1 MPHTFR
7 PTLPPRAAWLNL
19 VAAFALVLLAMPSL
33 GHAQGGDPLIG
44 QFSDG
49 RLQMTVTGGGGQ
61 YSGHFVLDG
70 QTYPF
75 IAQGSAA
82 RIDGVYQASGQ
93 QYPFIAG
100 FQGESLTVIDG
111 QLTYQLVRQAG
122 GPLGQQPAGQQPA
135 GQAPVPATQAAPQQ
149 GGFLPAGTRLSYRQA
164 VASNPGTNAGPDARA
179 TGGQGYIQ
187 VDIFHSDAQLC
198 VAKMTMYTAGLTVDT
213 LTQTFSE
220 VIVGEGGLCSTYWA
234 PPQVLAEYQAPP
246 GGIQT
251 VQRGQFD
258 LGGRSYQA
266 VYITSEF
273 ETNRITRVYDLAS
286 GVLLSEVE
294 GSGQRGYAAGG
305 NPERASS
312 GVQEL
317 INIRQLDLPWSVA
330 EALPANVQGLQTLS
344 YRGEYTTSVPG
355 VSMWDS
361 SLRSDYQLTSTVK
374 QRGANY
380 LVVENSMVMTMPGTS
395 IAQPPSQSRSLV
407 TAFSG
412 HYLPISVIERLT
424 VGMIVD
430 VDPVTGMRT
439 YVERNDA
446 NGVVLINEG
455 KGVRAVSLYDART
468 GLMQHTLLEQQ
479 SDGQNLTLT
488 QQLVGVQ

>member
-1 MPHTFR
+1 MPHAYL
-7 PTLPPRAAWLNL
+7 PTLPPRAAWLA
-19 VAAFALVLLAMPSL
+19 VAFTLTLLL
-33 GHAQGGDPLIG
+33 GAAPTGFAQGADPLVG

-49 RLQMTVTGGGGQ
+49 RLQMSITGGNGQ
-61 YSGHFVLDG
+61 YSGQFVLDG

-75 IAQGSAA
+75 MAQGSAA
-82 RIDGVYQASGQ
+82 RIDGLYQAGGQ

-100 FQGESLTVIDG
+100 FQGETLTVIDG
-111 QLTYQLVRQAG
+111 QLTYQLTRQAVG
-122 GPLGQQPAGQQPA
+122 QQGQQAAGPLGQQAAQP
-135 GQAPVPATQAAPQQ
+135 PVTQAAPQA
-149 GGFLPAGTRLSYRQA
+149 GGYLPAGTRLSYRQA

-286 GVLLSEVE
+286 GVLLTEVE

-305 NPERASS
+305 NPERAGS

-317 INIRQLDLPWSVA
+317 INVRQLSMPWSVA
-330 EALPANVQGLQTLS
+330 EALPANVSGLQTLS
-344 YRGEYTTSVPG
+344 YRGEYVTSVPG
-355 VSMWDS
+355 VYMWDS
-361 SLRSDYQLTSTVK
+361 SLRSDYQLTSKVE

-380 LVVENSMVMTMPGTS
+380 LVLSNTMVMTMPGTN
-395 IAQPPSQSRSLV
+395 IQQPPSQSRSLL

-412 HYLPISVIERLT
+412 HYLPVAVIPQLA
-424 VGMIVD
+424 VGQVVD

-446 NGVVLINEG
+446 NGVVLVNEG
-455 KGVRAVSLYDART
+455 KGVRAVSLYDPRT
-468 GLMQHTLLEQQ
+468 GLMQQTQLEQQ
-479 SDGQNLTLT
+479 SDGQNLLLT
-488 QQLVGVQ
+488 QQLAGAQ